1 MSVSTLVSG
10 DIQIANSSGGAVA
23 SAVVA
28 GANLVM
34 TACYINTLPYE
45 LVVQESVKSMEDLKG
60 KSVGISR
67 VGSASDVAARVLI
80 KGLGLEPVKD
90 VPIMQVGGPSER
102 AAAFRT
108 GKIVGFPSP
117 PGTIHL
123 AKGMPHRIMIST
135 ADFQKRFDF
144 PYICSTTT
152 KSYLASNRETMRK
165 LTMALIEATH
175 FLKTR
180 KQDTMKF
187 IAKYTRQNNPQFL
200 ESSWAANVK
209 LQIAF
214 HWLPGKEPRSRA
226 EVTCSKKLTCGR
238 RVSRGEAAPD
248 RCALRTLSGRGRAQL
263 VRRIGPPHPP
273 VEPGSPRAGR
283 RRSRA
288 AATRAC
294 SSGSSSTSF
303 GTSPAAARSA
313 ASSSSETTP
322 KLRLLQFSSNARC
335 DPRSHQ
341 VIDRGARLLQLLL
354 RVPRPPAKQQQE
366 RQAGTVRSWPVALEQ
381 RRAGAASSTQRSVRI
396 TSWPPSACPAT
407 GRKSGAAG
415 GSGTPDRPRARPAR
429 FCVGRGTAGSRARR
443 ANRTAQSG
451 TKPADRARLRPA
463 AGKHRQ
469 DRNRRP
475 GRRQPERRR

>member
-1 MSVSTLVSG
+1 MTKKMRAVLGFASVLVAGAYTVGLAQERVKIAYSSADASNVVWFTALDSGLYRKHGLDVELIFIQSSTMSVSTLVSG
-10 DIQIANSSGGAVA
+10 DIQVANSSGGAVA

-45 LVVQESVKSMEDLKG
+45 LVVQESVKSIEDLRG

-135 ADFQKRFDF
+135 ADFKKRFDF

-180 KQDTMKF
+180 KQDTTKF
-187 IAKYTRQNNPQFL
+187 IAKYTRQNNAQFL
-200 ESSWAANVK
+200 ESSWEANVK
-209 LQIAF
+209 LHERVPLVTREGTEVQVKEA
-214 HWLPGKEPRSRA
+214 LARKPG
-226 EVTCSKKLTCGR
+226 
-238 RVSRGEAAPD
+238 
-248 RCALRTLSGRGRAQL
+248 
-263 VRRIGPPHPP
+263 
-273 VEPGSPRAGR
+273 
-283 RRSRA
+283 
-288 AATRAC
+288 
-294 SSGSSSTSF
+294 
-303 GTSPAAARSA
+303 
-313 ASSSSETTP
+313 AS
-322 KLRLLQFSSNARC
+322 
-335 DPRSHQ
+335 
-341 VIDRGARLLQLLL
+341 L
-354 RVPRPPAKQQQE
+354 RVE
-366 RQAGTVRSWPVALEQ
+366 DIVDDSIVRELE
-381 RRAGAASSTQRSVRI
+381 
-396 TSWPPSACPAT
+396 
-407 GRKSGAAG
+407 KSGFI
-415 GSGTPDRPRARPAR
+415 DK
-429 FCVGRGTAGSRARR
+429 VY
-443 ANRTAQSG
+443 
-451 TKPADRARLRPA
+451 K
-463 AGKHRQ
+463 
-469 DRNRRP
+469 
-475 GRRQPERRR
+475 